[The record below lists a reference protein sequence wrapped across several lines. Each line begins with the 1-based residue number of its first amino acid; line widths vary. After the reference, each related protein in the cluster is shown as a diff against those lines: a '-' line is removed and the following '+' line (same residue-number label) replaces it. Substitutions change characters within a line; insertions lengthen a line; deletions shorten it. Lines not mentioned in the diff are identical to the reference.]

1 MDRKWPKNYLN
12 NDSGRKGLSDAGQR
26 RTHHRIHVLSAA
38 SSPTMTGDL
47 SKRAREAMELLN
59 SKQAALREEVLQLQA
74 TVTTLAEAHDEAS
87 KELGEGEVL

>member
-1 MDRKWPKNYLN
+1 MAD
-12 NDSGRKGLSDAGQR
+12 
-26 RTHHRIHVLSAA
+26 
-38 SSPTMTGDL
+38 DL

-74 TVTTLAEAHDEAS
+74 TVTTLAEARDEAS